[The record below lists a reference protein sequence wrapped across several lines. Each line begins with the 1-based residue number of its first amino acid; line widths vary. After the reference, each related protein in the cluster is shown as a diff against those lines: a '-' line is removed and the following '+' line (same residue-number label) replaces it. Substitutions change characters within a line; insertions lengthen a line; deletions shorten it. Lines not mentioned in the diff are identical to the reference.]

1 MYEGLKTAPEA
12 SGQLCRPYC
21 CYYYYYYYHFY
32 LSYQLGV

>member
-21 CYYYYYYYHFY
+21 CYYYYYHFY

>member
-21 CYYYYYYYHFY
+21 CYYYYYYHFY